1 VNSNDLPYERYLR
14 EVEDRFAH
22 LEQLMGSPDEV
33 ESTDKFQELS
43 KEYSRL
49 KPLVQLWSEY
59 QEVRED
65 LEESREIVEES
76 SGEMAELAETEVQD
90 LGNRLDELR
99 DDIREKLIPDDPDSE
114 RNVVMEIR
122 AGAGGE
128 EAALFAA
135 DLFRMYRRFAD
146 EQGWKTEVVDERMAD
161 HGGYKEI
168 VAIMKGKGAYGY
180 LQFESGVHRVQRVP
194 ETESDGRIHTSAA
207 SVAIL
212 PEAREVDIDVRQEDL
227 TIDTFRASGAGGQHV
242 NMTDSAVRITH
253 EPTDTVVEC
262 QDERSQHKNRD
273 KAMKIL
279 RSRLYEEKKK
289 QQQAERREE
298 RRSQIG
304 TGDRSEKI
312 RTYNFPQNR
321 VTDHRIEEDFYNLE
335 AIMDGELDPI
345 LQALREAD
353 RLDKLEQLEDEGYEA
368 ATVV

>member
-1 VNSNDLPYERYLR
+1 
-14 EVEDRFAH
+14 
-22 LEQLMGSPDEV
+22 MGHPDEV

-49 KPLVQLWSEY
+49 KPLVELYDEY
-59 QEVRED
+59 QELCED

-76 SGEMAELAETEVQD
+76 SGEMAELAEAEIEDLTERLTEV
-90 LGNRLDELR
+90 RDEIR
-99 DDIREKLIPDDPDSE
+99 DALIPDDPDSD
-114 RNVVMEIR
+114 RNVVLEIR

-135 DLFRMYRRFAD
+135 DLFRMYRRYAD
-146 EQGWKTEVVDERMAD
+146 EKNWKTEVVEERMSD

-168 VAIMKGKGAYGY
+168 VAIVKGKGAYGY

-194 ETESDGRIHTSAA
+194 DTESDGRIHTSAA
-207 SVAIL
+207 TVAIL
-212 PEAREVDIDVRQEDL
+212 PEAREVDIEVRQEDL
-227 TIDTFRASGAGGQHV
+227 TVDTFRASGAGGQHV

-279 RSRLYEEKKK
+279 RSRLYEKKK
-289 QQQAERREE
+289 KRQQAEREQE

-304 TGDRSEKI
+304 SGDRSEKI

-335 AIMDGELDPI
+335 AIVDGEIEPI
-345 LQALREAD
+345 LEALREAD
-353 RLDKLEQLEDEGYEA
+353 RVDKLEQLEDEGYEA
-368 ATVV
+368 TTVA